1 MISTVSQ
8 RLDDCPRTVGTGG
21 AAKVARVP
29 RAPQGTNQS
38 VARAGALKRPVI
50 PRSRRACPVA
60 MGRIGV
66 PRTRRARSGGVEMTI
81 LLQLKTV
88 SREELK
94 SVQSP
99 GFCKM

>member
-1 MISTVSQ
+1 
-8 RLDDCPRTVGTGG
+8 
-21 AAKVARVP
+21 
-29 RAPQGTNQS
+29 
-38 VARAGALKRPVI
+38 
-50 PRSRRACPVA
+50 
-60 MGRIGV
+60 
-66 PRTRRARSGGVEMTI
+66 MTI